1 MTEGSGQELQTLKKF
16 QRQLSRTAFGAT
28 VVIALLCFG
37 FGFKDVARGLL
48 LGSLFSVLN
57 FGIMAQA
64 LPRQI
69 GFTRRKATAFAF
81 VSIILRFGLLAIPLF
96 IGFKF
101 DDFNWIAVVI
111 GLFAVP
117 LAIFVD
123 QVILQRFYPNKVH
136 P

>member
-1 MTEGSGQELQTLKKF
+1 MKDSPRQDLQALHGF
-16 QRQLSRTAFGAT
+16 QRQIARRAFAAS
-28 VVIALLCFG
+28 VIIAALLFG
-37 FGFKDVARGLL
+37 FGFKPVARGLL

-57 FGIMAQA
+57 FVIMAYA

-69 GFTRRKATAFAF
+69 GFTRRKATGFAL
-81 VSIILRFGLLAIPLF
+81 VSILLRFGLLALPLI

-101 DDFNWIAVVI
+101 DMFNWIAVAA

-117 LAIFVD
+117 LAIFID
-123 QVILQRFYPNKVH
+123 QVIVQRFYPNRVH

>member
-1 MTEGSGQELQTLKKF
+1 MVVGVIL
-16 QRQLSRTAFGAT
+16 FG
-28 VVIALLCFG
+28 LG
-37 FGFKDVARGLL
+37 YKPVARGLL

-57 FGIMAQA
+57 FVIMAHA

-69 GFTRRKATAFAF
+69 GYARRKATGFAL
-81 VSIILRFGLLAIPLF
+81 VSILLRFGLLALPL
-96 IGFKF
+96 IVGFEF
-101 DDFNWIAVVI
+101 EMFNWIAVAA

-123 QVILQRFYPNKVH
+123 QVIVQRFCPNRVH